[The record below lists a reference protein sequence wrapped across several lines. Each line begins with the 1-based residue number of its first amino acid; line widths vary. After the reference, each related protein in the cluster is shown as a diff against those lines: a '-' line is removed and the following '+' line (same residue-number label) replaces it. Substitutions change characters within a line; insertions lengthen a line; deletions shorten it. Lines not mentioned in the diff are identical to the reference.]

1 MIIDIILA
9 LVVTYGFYTG
19 FERGLI
25 DTFFDTISIIIG
37 ILVAIKLSFII
48 INFLGSILPNIS
60 PQITYIIGLV
70 LTFLLIMVII
80 RFIGNKVEGL
90 FKFAKVNILNK
101 VAGGALKAFLFAT
114 LFSFVILLIGK
125 VGALDQATVDKSRTY
140 RFIEPFPDYAKA
152 GFEKVKPFFKEFW
165 DKTLEVV
172 DKAKELEQERT
183 DN

>member
-25 DTFFDTISIIIG
+25 DTFFDTLSIIIG

-48 INFLGSILPNIS
+48 INFLGNILPNVS
-60 PQITYIIGLV
+60 PQITYIIGLI
-70 LTFLLIMVII
+70 LTFLLVMAII

-101 VAGGALKAFLFAT
+101 IAGGALKAFLFAT

-125 VGALDQATVDKSRTY
+125 VGAMNEETIEKSKTY
-140 RFIEPFPDYAKA
+140 RFIEPFPEYAKA
-152 GFEKVKPFFKEFW
+152 GFEKVKPYFQEFY
-165 DKTLEVV
+165 DKTLESN
-172 DKAKELEQERT
+172 R
-183 DN
+183 